1 MRTTIASTSSSN
13 STSSQWSRHRA
24 TCRSAQS
31 SGASAMGQM
40 LAGASVANSSLANYY
55 RRVPLPASLRHRDFR
70 LLVAGTAT
78 SSLGNA
84 ITPVALAFAVL
95 DLGGSASDLGIVVAL
110 FALAD
115 VVTVLFG
122 GVLGDRVSRK
132 LMMEGSAAACA
143 VTQGLLATLLIGG
156 WATISVVAA
165 FGMVTGCLGALSNPS
180 SPAMTRLVVPPP

>member
-95 DLGGSASDLGIVVAL
+95 DLGGSASQLGLVVAA
-110 FALAD
+110 FALAE
-115 VVTVLFG
+115 VVTALYG
-122 GVLGDRVSRK
+122 GVLGDRLPRQ
-132 LMMEGSAAACA
+132 LMMEGSAAGSAL
-143 VTQGLLATLLIGG
+143 TQLVLATSLIAGF
-156 WATISVVAA
+156 ANIP
-165 FGMVTGCLGALSNPS
+165 MLGAVGALN
-180 SPAMTRLVVPPP
+180 